1 VRQASTRAA
10 PAELQAAVAS
20 GNLMQTLAFHSLDQS
35 YYPPSLYSIK
45 CVNKVAPIEY
55 SQQPLHRSRRFP
67 RDCFFGARGIQWSA
81 KSISLVRQA
90 SFSGSPRAEMSPKV

>member
-45 CVNKVAPIEY
+45 CVNKIAPIEY
-55 SQQPLHRSRRFP
+55 SQQPLHRSRRISRP
-67 RDCFFGARGIQWSA
+67 RLDVLPGPAWRPQGH
-81 KSISLVRQA
+81 
-90 SFSGSPRAEMSPKV
+90 E